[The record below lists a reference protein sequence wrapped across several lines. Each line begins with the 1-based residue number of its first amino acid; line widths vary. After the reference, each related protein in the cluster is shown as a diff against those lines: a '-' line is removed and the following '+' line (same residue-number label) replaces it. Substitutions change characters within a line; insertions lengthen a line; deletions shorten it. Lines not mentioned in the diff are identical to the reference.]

1 MSKVSI
7 SMAKIFVIKGFLGI
21 VSGITLLVLSFDKV
35 ILCRPEY
42 YFVPLISWF
51 DNIGVVVFEFSQS

>member
-1 MSKVSI
+1 
-7 SMAKIFVIKGFLGI
+7 MAKIFVIKGFLGI

-51 DNIGVVVFEFSQS
+51 DNTGLVVFEFSQS